1 MGKLLQGGPL
11 RYYNPGTS
19 AMPVRED
26 QDILFSA
33 AGMGPNVVQ
42 DSQIPAHLSNNDNIR
57 PAVFHASMVKCALI
71 RTDTRIVQLL
81 LERRSHSLAGFNR
94 SQFSDGRPKNWVGQK
109 GASEDA
115 STAS

>member
-1 MGKLLQGGPL
+1 
-11 RYYNPGTS
+11 
-19 AMPVRED
+19 
-26 QDILFSA
+26 
-33 AGMGPNVVQ
+33 
-42 DSQIPAHLSNNDNIR
+42 
-57 PAVFHASMVKCALI
+57 MVKCALI

-94 SQFSDGRPKNWVGQK
+94 SQLSDGRPKNWVGQK